1 MQQIKSVCVVSFFVH
16 CRWRSS
22 FVLLSYIAT
31 PAQAIQ
37 PLSTLGWV
45 YCPWRSS
52 LAFYSQRFST
62 PVSAWSP
69 SQQFLAVSSNLLV
82 SFLFSAKIRF
92 LQTFSF
98 LAQSVNSTPLPF
110 SAIHGGEFTANG
122 KSCGFWFGAIN
133 QQYSCDG
140 S

>member
-1 MQQIKSVCVVSFFVH
+1 MPQTKSVCVVSFFVH
-16 CRWRSS
+16 SRWRSS
-22 FVLLSYIAT
+22 FVLLPYIAT

-52 LAFYSQRFST
+52 LTFNRNNIAT
-62 PVSAWSP
+62 PASAASP

-82 SFLFSAKIRF
+82 SFWFSAKIRF

-98 LAQSVNSTPLPF
+98 LAQSVSSTPQPF
-110 SAIHGGEFTANG
+110 SALHGGEFGAG
-122 KSCGFWFGAIN
+122 CKSHGLWFDAIN
-133 QQYSCDG
+133 QQWSCDG